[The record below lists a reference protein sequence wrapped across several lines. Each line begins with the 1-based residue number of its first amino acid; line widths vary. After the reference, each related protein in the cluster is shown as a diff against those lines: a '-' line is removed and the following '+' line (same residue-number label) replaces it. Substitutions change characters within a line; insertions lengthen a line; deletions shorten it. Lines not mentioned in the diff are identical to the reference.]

1 MDRKVIQ
8 DIKKVIIN
16 SVGSGVPID
25 SLTEDFPLVGNILDS
40 MAITNLILALEE
52 HFDFIFDDDELS
64 AEVFETV
71 GSLTDFINQ
80 KVAS

>member
-16 SVGSGVPID
+16 SVGFGVPID

-52 HFDFIFDDDELS
+52 HFDFFFDDDELS